1 MAGFEAVL
9 GLPSPIGPTNYEE
22 LRGPMPDDGVARRR
36 GRTTGLTQLKR
47 CPTARIDAD
56 QRTPETS

>member
-1 MAGFEAVL
+1 VPDAARSGL
-9 GLPSPIGPTNYEE
+9 GQTPTNYEE
-22 LRGPMPDDGVARRR
+22 LRGPMPDEGVARRR